1 MGRLGTH
8 FEQVPKVV
16 IDRILAQQNS
26 QATIGSEELDSPEKL
41 AAQKIKRPIPTQEK

>member
-16 IDRILAQQNS
+16 IDRILAQQS
-26 QATIGSEELDSPEKL
+26 LQATIRSKEFESPEELATE
-41 AAQKIKRPIPTQEK
+41 KIKHPIPPQEK

>member
-1 MGRLGTH
+1 VGRLGTH

-26 QATIGSEELDSPEKL
+26 QAAIGSEDLDSPEKL
-41 AAQKIKRPIPTQEK
+41 AAQNIKHPIPGQKK

>member
-16 IDRILAQQNS
+16 IDRILAQQNLE
-26 QATIGSEELDSPEKL
+26 ATVGSEDHDSPEKL
-41 AAQKIKRPIPTQEK
+41 AAQKIKRPIPGQEK

>member
-16 IDRILAQQNS
+16 IDRILAQQNLE
-26 QATIGSEELDSPEKL
+26 ATVRSEDLDSPEEL
-41 AAQKIKRPIPTQEK
+41 TAQKIKRPILPQEK